1 MEGARVFTCIDNNSL
16 RSMLLR
22 KDGKIFLKVDGDR
35 VSGKGQICNAEGR
48 NGYLDDFE
56 FSASEISNI
65 KSEQYNHMDAVSF
78 DASLKGLYGNKR
90 IKVFLPQLKDAD
102 GALAVLRSL
111 KQTSG
116 DVSIAQKQV
125 VTAPRPFSREEEK
138 EDEKKFKTAHE
149 PIPRSKQ
156 EEKKPIEV
164 GESKA
169 QKQEAEVAK
178 VETKAETPVETKAET
193 KIETKEKVEVKEEV
207 ATPEPKFEEP
217 VAQQPKF
224 EEAAPKQEAVEEHTS
239 AAGITE
245 EEFAK
250 RMDKLE
256 VLKDC
261 GLIADNEY
269 TAKKFELLGEFYGL
283 GKFYERIQKL
293 VALKDCGLLSE
304 KEFEENRKDVLN
316 ECCDVEVTDIN
327 EYRNNVRKLA
337 FLELGEVISDEEYKQ
352 SRTALVENVEFKL
365 DDTKEQFTLK
375 LKRLPV
381 LKECHLIDDEDYDTK
396 IANLFKLLEVEE
408 KDDKDV
414 LVCKISKWPLLVWE
428 KYMDTAELKN
438 KQDSLIAKYLDSNW
452 STLDELRN
460 VINNMMALREG
471 ECLTGKEF
479 QERRQQLLADV
490 DNVES
495 YSEKVAMYKMLPEV
509 GFISSS
515 EYEEIKQ
522 KCIDK
527 IFVKTNSV
535 TDFKERANNLVEL
548 QKIGMLTED
557 EFSAY
562 KNKLMSEL

>member
-22 KDGKIFLKVDGDR
+22 KEGKVFLKVDGDR
-35 VSGKGQICNAEGR
+35 ISGKGQICNAEGR

-65 KSEQYNHMDAVSF
+65 KSEEYNYVDAISF

-102 GALAVLRSL
+102 GALALLKSL
-111 KQTSG
+111 KQNSG
-116 DVSIAQKQV
+116 DVSLSHKQV
-125 VTAPRPFSREEEK
+125 VTAPRPISRDEMKE

-149 PIPRSKQ
+149 PIPRGRQ
-156 EEKKPIEV
+156 EEKKPVVTE
-164 GESKA
+164 EKKE
-169 QKQEAEVAK
+169 QKPIA
-178 VETKAETPVETKAET
+178 
-193 KIETKEKVEVKEEV
+193 KEE
-207 ATPEPKFEEP
+207 APIPEPKFEEP
-217 VAQQPKF
+217 VKAEPKF
-224 EEAAPKQEAVEEHTS
+224 EEPVKAEPKFEEPTPAPAPEPKKEVAEENTS
-239 AAGITE
+239 AAGISE

-261 GLIADNEY
+261 GLIADSEY

-304 KEFEENRKDVLN
+304 KEFEENRKDVLK
-316 ECCDVEVTDIN
+316 ECCDVNVTDIN
-327 EYRNNVRKLA
+327 EYRNNVQKLA

-352 SRTALVENVEFKL
+352 SRTTLVENVEFKL
-365 DDTKEQFTLK
+365 EDTKEQFTLK

-381 LKECHLIDDEDYDTK
+381 LKECHLIDDEDYEAK
-396 IANLFKLLEVEE
+396 VAGLFKMLEVEE
-408 KDDKDV
+408 KDTKDE

-438 KQDSLIAKYLDSNW
+438 KQDTLISKYLDSKW
-452 STLDELRN
+452 STPDELKV

-479 QERRQQLLADV
+479 QARRQQLLSDI
-490 DNVES
+490 DNIEQ
-495 YSEKVAMYKMLPEV
+495 YSNRVAMYRMLPEV
-509 GFISSS
+509 EFISAS

-548 QKIGMLTED
+548 QKIGMLTDD